1 MSWDTAAAEKKQKDV
16 IASVEKTM
24 STLTLDDIQS
34 QGLTLRIG
42 GKVVKFEMTGETSL
56 PEDEIRKE
64 YAQKLTEKLKSIKD
78 SLNEKMSEMAYM
90 ADEAR
95 RDFEKK
101 ERALNDKLKMAKP
114 MPDITF
120 EHAKSGLSVVKGT
133 NMGELFWM
141 YQGIYWPK
149 FVDNRPISPTYIKK
163 MITPI
168 TLTIAT
174 KDNKV
179 TSVTVRK
186 TIGLGKF
193 DHYHNTGSGDCW
205 GSWSF
210 EKSWSTPN
218 DILGICKDAM
228 AVLENINGNSL
239 ANRTPAGLP
248 TYAAVRKNS
257 TETSSGSTTTLLNKV
272 DERIGVT
279 EDTERD
285 TLTGGSWTT

>member
-1 MSWDTAAAEKKQKDV
+1 MAWDTSVAEKKMKDV
-16 IASVEKTM
+16 QSTTDKVM

-42 GKVVKFEMTGETSL
+42 GKVVKFEMTGETTL
-56 PEDEIRKE
+56 PEEEIRKE
-64 YAQKLTEKLKSIKD
+64 YAQKLSEKLQSIK
-78 SLNEKMSEMAYM
+78 SVLNEKMSEMSYM

-95 RDFEKK
+95 RDYEKK
-101 ERALNDKLKMAKP
+101 EKQLNDKLKMAKP

-120 EHAKSGLSVVKGT
+120 EHAKAGLSVVKGS
-133 NMGELFWM
+133 NAGELYWM

-149 FVDNRPISPTYIKK
+149 FVDNRPISPAYIKK

-174 KDNKV
+174 KDDKV
-179 TSVTVRK
+179 MSVTTRK

-205 GSWSF
+205 GSWKFAPSF
-210 EKSWSTPN
+210 KSPE

-239 ANRTPAGLP
+239 ANRNPSGLP

-257 TETSSGSTTTLLNKV
+257 SDVISTAVTTTLNKV

-279 EDTERD
+279 DDTSRD
-285 TLTGGSWTT
+285 TAGGSWTT